1 MRNNYIKNDL
11 EEFRNDF
18 VKIKS
23 LLSFKRNP
31 EDKIDSILEKIR
43 DEGSENQNFNKSITK
58 HSIDDDKK
66 IFEKENKIVQNE
78 NNKNSRKFKIFKI
91 DNEKSKNCHRFRKS
105 ENKNLDCYFDKKDS
119 NQEKMN
125 MNNTNT
131 NTNTNANTII
141 INGFFINQTNLLPN
155 QLINKS
161 IKYYQGL
168 NIIKINKEI
177 NKDQNFY
184 IQNNRV
190 KYNYT
195 FINSIYDIP
204 EGIKEFYLMNANTI
218 NKSNRNE
225 YFSKLKIYFN
235 SLNNIKQKYEIS
247 IENKKLI
254 FIHDSFNQIK
264 RIPKIMSNIIN
275 PRNFLS
281 KDEYL
286 IDYEKDSEDEYLEEN
301 AEDIKSEENEDIEED
316 DEEAFNYQKDGGFIV
331 SDGHLSE
338 DELSDEDLLEER
350 KKLKN
355 SKNNLLDIKFL
366 FNIRRN
372 YIRPILIDFKNKK
385 NERVTILENHLTIGL
400 FNYENIFNIDNF
412 ENNSFANEDSFPI
425 KIDKNSKKYKGMQ
438 DSILNHFKDIV
449 KKVHGSYDTKE
460 HLIFELNKKYDDL
473 SKKVLNNFFREYCLK
488 IPKKYWVVKTEILK
502 QFNLDKNEIEEIKN
516 KNHNIY
522 KEKGEKKVKELEEIK
537 IENRVIS
544 AIRQKNIDMEN
555 FEQIEIIDDEKDTSK
570 SKKLK
575 EIIIGPKEYNEND
588 ASFDIKSEI
597 YDSDSDKHTDSEII
611 NINDSEEIVTIS
623 LEDLEEDI
631 KYLKSNNQNGNDEES
646 NSVYL
651 EINENVGR
659 KKSKNSSNIKCNK
672 NKSKRKK
679 EKRK

>member
-1 MRNNYIKNDL
+1 MDFRNNDIKNDL

-18 VKIKS
+18 AKIKS

-31 EDKIDSILEKIR
+31 EDKIDRILEKIR
-43 DEGSENQNFNKSITK
+43 DEGSENKNFNKSITK
-58 HSIDDDKK
+58 HSFDDGKK

-78 NNKNSRKFKIFKI
+78 NYKNSRKFKI
-91 DNEKSKNCHRFRKS
+91 DNERPKNCHRFRKT

-119 NQEKMN
+119 NQEKLN
-125 MNNTNT
+125 KNNT
-131 NTNTNANTII
+131 NTII

-155 QLINKS
+155 QLIKKS
-161 IKYYQGL
+161 INYYQGL
-168 NIIKINKEI
+168 NITKINEEI
-177 NKDQNFY
+177 NKNQNFY
-184 IQNNRV
+184 MQNNRV

-204 EGIKEFYLMNANTI
+204 KGIKEFYLLNTNAI
-218 NKSNRNE
+218 NKSNKNE
-225 YFSKLKIYFN
+225 YLSKLKNYFN
-235 SLNNIKQKYEIS
+235 SLNNIKEKYEIN
-247 IENKKLI
+247 IENKQLI
-254 FIHDSFNQIK
+254 FIHDSFSQIK

-275 PRNFLS
+275 PRNCFA

-301 AEDIKSEENEDIEED
+301 AEDIKSDENEDIEED
-316 DEEAFNYQKDGGFIV
+316 DEETFNYQKDGGFIV

-338 DELSDEDLLEER
+338 DELSDEDLLLER
-350 KKLKN
+350 RKLKN
-355 SKNNLLDIKFL
+355 SKNKLLDIKFL
-366 FNIRRN
+366 FNIRKN

-385 NERVTILENHLTIGL
+385 NERVSILENHLTIRL
-400 FNYENIFNIDNF
+400 FNCENIFNINTFD
-412 ENNSFANEDSFPI
+412 NNSYKNEDRFPI
-425 KIDKNSKKYKGMQ
+425 KIDKNRKKYRGIH
-438 DSILNHFKDIV
+438 DSILNHFKDIL
-449 KKVHGSYDTKE
+449 KIVHGSFDTKE

-473 SKKVLNNFFREYCLK
+473 SKKVLNNFFRENCLK
-488 IPKKYWVVKTEILK
+488 IPKKYWVIKTEILE

-537 IENRVIS
+537 IEKGVI
-544 AIRQKNIDMEN
+544 RENKQKNLDMEN
-555 FEQIEIIDDEKDTSK
+555 FEQIEIFDDEKDTSK

-588 ASFDIKSEI
+588 ASFEIKSEI

-611 NINDSEEIVTIS
+611 NINDSEEILTIS
-623 LEDLEEDI
+623 LEDLEEDL
-631 KYLKSNNQNGNDEES
+631 KYLKSNNQKGRDEDS

-651 EINENVGR
+651 EINENVGK
-659 KKSKNSSNIKCNK
+659 KKSNYNSNIKYSK